1 MARKNYKIK
10 SACPQCGCSLLTVLT
25 EEEMKKRY
33 GDAPNLHL
41 ECGECMLQYEAERKT
56 ACPEWDKECQLKE

>member
-10 SACPQCGCSLLTVLT
+10 AACPQCGCSMLTVLT
-25 EEEMKKRY
+25 DEEMKKRF

-41 ECGECMLQYEAERKT
+41 ECGECMLQYETERKT
-56 ACPEWDKECQLKE
+56 ACPEWDKE

>member
-1 MARKNYKIK
+1 M
-10 SACPQCGCSLLTVLT
+10 LTVLT
-25 EEEMKKRY
+25 DEEMKKRF

-41 ECGECMLQYEAERKT
+41 ECGECMLQYETERKT